1 MLWIWFYCLWAKSC
15 TTVLDMLE
23 LLIVGIWHVYQI
35 NCFAGFGSSTSQS
48 PSKGLWMFVGIPIE
62 WHEPLDNAP
71 SIAGWWDLLGDWPA
85 IVSDYLPFD
94 LPVPLWTHDIAGVW
108 RYQQRISALKPRV
121 PTFLSFSTGE
131 PWGEKVREK
140 TGRGKGDRFQIQGR
154 AESNLTC
161 AILLSLMARE
171 KATK

>member
-1 MLWIWFYCLWAKSC
+1 
-15 TTVLDMLE
+15 
-23 LLIVGIWHVYQI
+23 
-35 NCFAGFGSSTSQS
+35 
-48 PSKGLWMFVGIPIE
+48 MFVGIPIE

-140 TGRGKGDRFQIQGR
+140 AGRGKGDRFQIQGEGGVAR
-154 AESNLTC
+154 NAESGEQLDMRHL
-161 AILLSLMARE
+161 AVFDDKKGKGHE
-171 KATK
+171 VGP